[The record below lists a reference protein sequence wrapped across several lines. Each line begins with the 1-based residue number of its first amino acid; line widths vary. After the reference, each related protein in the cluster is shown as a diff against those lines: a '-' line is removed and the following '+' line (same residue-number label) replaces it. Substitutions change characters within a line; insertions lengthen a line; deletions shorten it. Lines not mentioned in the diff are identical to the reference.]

1 MADDSNPPP
10 PDTQQ
15 PPAPAPQGQAP
26 SALTITPEIQA
37 AIDAAARDAATKAH
51 NAAWKQAREKYE
63 KPANG
68 GHQQPPTPPKQD
80 PPPNGNGQDALA
92 IIALRDAFDDA
103 ISDLSLSGAQKKFVR
118 ELVMKERPSDVA
130 DYVSNFVTLSGWNN
144 KPTPAAPATGSQP
157 AQPANPASP
166 AGPPVTSRG
175 APPPA
180 GTPTDDTP
188 ILSLSESDR
197 KALIAKIGD
206 VKYAERMLK
215 EMARDNVRVRSRIV

>member
-1 MADDSNPPP
+1 MADDLPNNDNPGNPPA
-10 PDTQQ
+10 
-15 PPAPAPQGQAP
+15 APAPQPSNGAP
-26 SALTITPEIQA
+26 QITPEIQA
-37 AIDAAARDAATKAH
+37 LIDAAKAEAAQQAT
-51 NAAWKQAREKYE
+51 NAAWKQARLKYE
-63 KPANG
+63 KPPVSG
-68 GHQQPPTPPKQD
+68 GQQPTQPPKQD

-103 ISDLSLSGAQKKFVR
+103 TSDLSLTGAQKKFVR

-157 AQPANPASP
+157 AQPANPAPP

-180 GTPTDDTP
+180 GIPTDDTP
-188 ILSLSESDR
+188 IMSMSESDR